1 MTGSEGIRVAISMED
16 VKVLRERTGAGVL
29 DCKKALE
36 QAAGSME
43 KAVVLLREQGVAAA
57 AKRAGKATAQGVVS
71 SYIHAGGRIGVLVEL
86 NCETDFVARTE
97 EFQQLAKELAMHV
110 AAEDP
115 QFLSRE
121 EVPAEMLDKEKEIYR
136 IQAQKAG
143 KPEKVLDKIVEGK
156 LNNFYRQVC
165 LLEQAYVRDDSKS
178 VGDLLKE
185 TMGRLG
191 ENIMVRRFMRF
202 QLGEDTAE

>member
-1 MTGSEGIRVAISMED
+1 MED